1 MKVGNMVRFAGKF
14 TTPCPSTLGVVT
26 EVFNYQSGL
35 VRCRV
40 KWFNGG
46 ETPPENLWLKD
57 TDVVLV

>member
-1 MKVGNMVRFAGKF
+1 MKVGNMVRYGGNPAG
-14 TTPCPSTLGVVT
+14 TLGILT
-26 EVFNYQSGL
+26 EVLFYQSGL

-40 KWFNGG
+40 KWFSG

>member
-1 MKVGNMVRFAGKF
+1 MKVGNMVRYGGN
-14 TTPCPSTLGVVT
+14 PPGTLGILT
-26 EVFNYQSGL
+26 EVFKYQSGL

-40 KWFNGG
+40 KWFSG